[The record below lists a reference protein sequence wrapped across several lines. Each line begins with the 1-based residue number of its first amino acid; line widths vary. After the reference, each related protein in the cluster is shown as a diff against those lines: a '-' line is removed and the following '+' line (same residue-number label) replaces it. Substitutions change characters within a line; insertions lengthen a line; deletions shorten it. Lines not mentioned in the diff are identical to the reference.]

1 MLKKLNN
8 LSKKTVGLFWTASLA
23 VIVGVMLILFASSL
37 LGMELP
43 MLMVRI
49 LGVIDILAIPV
60 LAWTTCRKFRLF
72 RRKSGS
78 GNTKD

>member
-1 MLKKLNN
+1 MLNK
-8 LSKKTVGLFWTASLA
+8 LSKKTVERLWAASLI
-23 VIVGVMLILFASSL
+23 VIGVIMLILFAASV
-37 LGMELP
+37 LGLELP
-43 MLMVRI
+43 LLMVRI
-49 LGVIDILAIPV
+49 LGVVDILAIPV

>member
-1 MLKKLNN
+1 MLNK
-8 LSKKTVGLFWTASLA
+8 LSKKTVERLWAASLI
-23 VIVGVMLILFASSL
+23 VIGGIMLILFAASV
-37 LGMELP
+37 LGFELP
-43 MLMVRI
+43 LLTVRI
-49 LGVIDILAIPV
+49 LGAVDILAIPV

>member
-1 MLKKLNN
+1 MLNK
-8 LSKKTVGLFWTASLA
+8 LSKKTVERLWAASLI
-23 VIVGVMLILFASSL
+23 VIGGIMLILFAASV
-37 LGMELP
+37 LGFELP
-43 MLMVRI
+43 LLMVRI

-78 GNTKD
+78 GNTKG